1 MSISGG
7 GLRIED
13 AVFSDAAPSITS
25 SYDKVH
31 NGIRI
36 VARNSGTAVL
46 NTIAGGATLT
56 WPLGK
61 DALGRTLTPPVNL
74 AKRLAQTGVLDRFV
88 DRDPTRLSFV
98 SGFCSNA
105 NPKLTT
111 IQAVGFEIGR
121 PAASTTACGCF
132 TCNAAV
138 VYTRGGGVLNSHTA
152 GRVTWRPHTHVQIAQ
167 VRTYPFGANGE
178 LSAVPST
185 NAQGTTLAFDM
196 SGATH
201 FFLAWFWNANTGVDG
216 TTAVVDPFY
225 EIDALGLA
233 A

>member
-7 GLRIED
+7 GLRLED
-13 AVFSDAAPSITS
+13 AVFSDAAPSIVTS
-25 SYDKVH
+25 YRKVH
-31 NGIRI
+31 NGIEV
-36 VARNSGTAVL
+36 VARGSAAAVL
-46 NTIAGGATLT
+46 NTIAGGATWT

-61 DALGRTLTPPVNL
+61 DALGRVLAPPVNL
-74 AKRLAQTGVLDRFV
+74 AKRLAQTGAIDRFV
-88 DRDPTRLSFV
+88 DRDPTRLGWLA
-98 SGFCSNA
+98 GFASNA

-111 IQAVGFEIGR
+111 IQAVGFELGR
-121 PAASTTACGCF
+121 PAASTTALGCY
-132 TCNAAV
+132 TCNAAA
-138 VYTRGGGVLNSHTA
+138 VYTRGAGVLNSHTA

-201 FFLAWFWNANTGVDG
+201 FFLAMFWLGNTGVDG
-216 TTAVVDPFY
+216 TTVVVDPYY